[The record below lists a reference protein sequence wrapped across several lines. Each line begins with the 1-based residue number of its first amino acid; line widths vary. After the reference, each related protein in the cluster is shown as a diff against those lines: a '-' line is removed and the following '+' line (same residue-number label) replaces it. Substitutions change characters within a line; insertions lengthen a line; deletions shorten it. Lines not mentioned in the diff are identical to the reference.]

1 MAGILGM
8 DGLSTAQVEDELRRG
23 GKFVVFEYCISFL
36 VMTLRRSSDVYF
48 VRAGQGTFGLS
59 FGYSLMSLFLGWWG
73 LPWGFIYTPL
83 CLATNLGGGKDVTKA
98 VLPALLAPRY
108 DPSLG
113 Y

>member
-8 DGLSTAQVEDELRRG
+8 EGLSAAQVQEEVQRG
-23 GKFVVFEYCISFL
+23 GRFVVFEYCVSFL

-48 VRAGQGTFGLS
+48 VRAGQGTFGMSL
-59 FGYSLMSLFLGWWG
+59 GYTLLSLFLGWWG
-73 LPWGFIYTPL
+73 FPWGFIYTPL
-83 CLATNLGGGKDVTKA
+83 CLATNLGGGKDVTEQ
-98 VLPALLAPRY
+98 VVMALLAPRY